1 MRSFT
6 LEDMI
11 RKPLFLVRDD
21 TERYQ
26 DILEDLTRLGFH
38 TPTGKTANAIFNMEI
53 LHVLGCDGETRL
65 VYPQHI
71 AAVPPRQLIY
81 ASDYA
86 AKHQP
91 CFQDI
96 DLILNPST
104 SNMKEE

>member
-26 DILEDLTRLGFH
+26 DILEDLTKLGFH
-38 TPTGKTANAIFNMEI
+38 TPTGKTANTITMDGQ
-53 LHVLGCDGETRL
+53 HVLGCDLETRL
-65 VYPQHI
+65 VYPQHG
-71 AAVPPRQLIY
+71 AEVPPWQLIF

-96 DLILNPST
+96 DMILNPST